1 MSLYGDRQTDNRKV
15 KIGLVLL
22 KLNDKGLLTFAIEKV
37 QITLSIGFFPPQK
50 LGWMAGFGIY
60 SVYLNLSLDKQ

>member
-1 MSLYGDRQTDNRKV
+1 MFKKTA
-15 KIGLVLL
+15 LL
-22 KLNDKGLLTFAIEKV
+22 AKDGFPKLIDKGLLTFAIEKV